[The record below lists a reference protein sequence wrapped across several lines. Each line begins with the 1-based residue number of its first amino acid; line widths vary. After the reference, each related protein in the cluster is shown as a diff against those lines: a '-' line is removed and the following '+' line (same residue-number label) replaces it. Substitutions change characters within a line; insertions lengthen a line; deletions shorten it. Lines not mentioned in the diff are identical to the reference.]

1 MTAYGYTGWAG
12 LGWGVIPVGNVYP
25 TTQMPQTCLA
35 ENEEWIGMEIQ
46 SRRRPCYVPQTRV
59 GAVWFGKDEMCDVEA

>member
-1 MTAYGYTGWAG
+1 
-12 LGWGVIPVGNVYP
+12 VGNVYP